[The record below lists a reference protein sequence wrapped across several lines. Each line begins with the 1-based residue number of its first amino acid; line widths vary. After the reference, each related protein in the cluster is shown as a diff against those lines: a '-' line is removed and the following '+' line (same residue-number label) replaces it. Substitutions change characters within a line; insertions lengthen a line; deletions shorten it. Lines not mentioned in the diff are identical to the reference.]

1 MSATYL
7 KTLSSSVSETLSSLY
22 NQSFSEGIFSDN
34 MKYAMVTSAHKGGS
48 KLNMTNCRPI
58 SVLQICSKILVKLML
73 TSLLDFL
80 DKSKII

>member
-22 NQSFSEGIFSDN
+22 NESFSEGIFSDH
-34 MKYAMVTSAHKGGS
+34 MKYAMVTSAHKGGF
-48 KLNMTNCRPI
+48 KLNMTNYRPI
-58 SVLQICSKILVKLML
+58 SVLQICSKILVKPML
-73 TSLLDFL
+73 TSPLDFL

>member
-22 NQSFSEGIFSDN
+22 NESFSEGIFSDH

-48 KLNMTNCRPI
+48 KLNMTNYRPI
-58 SVLQICSKILVKLML
+58 SVLQICSKILVKPML
-73 TSLLDFL
+73 TSPLDFL